1 MAATDELFVLH
12 LEERV
17 GRGEELWVE
26 DDLCVCVCVC
36 VCVYIDIRI
45 IVR

>member
-17 GRGEELWVE
+17 GRGEELRVE
-26 DDLCVCVCVC
+26 DDLCGACVC
-36 VCVYIDIRI
+36 
-45 IVR
+45 